1 MWLDGFPL
9 PAEDIPE
16 RLRRLVEGIPANPPD
31 AMIEVAVHLQK
42 DLYGPDREDVLMQT
56 SLVPEVEGVDY
67 QILRSGDFNVVSSST
82 PIADRKA
89 DLAEFA
95 PSIQGR
101 DYIVA
106 SWGDNSFYNFYL
118 AEKVWMALG
127 LSARAFGGTHQ
138 RLIFDDLRGPVLGV
152 AEGEASNEYEW
163 TSKRPVVWRMRSDYL
178 HRYLWMRG
186 ARGVRH
192 FYYSKVL
199 PSTPGVLRLLDD
211 TGWCKLTA
219 EDGRYEGDIRPH
231 KEGHL
236 LQLWGAAVVLEP
248 VLSHEP
254 SAEGLIWPGDGQP
267 MTSARANALVVSQP
281 VFVKDTFLDR
291 YEQDAAFECHPVEF
305 DGRWHTSPGY
315 RNQWS
320 FTDCVRVGRDAIR
333 IPMRELYKPK
343 PAREIVNAFE
353 HVLGSAEAAAIDATQ
368 PHILIRVNR
377 IVQALLQIASGLA
390 QLGNRLGVAIDADS
404 LFGLSADEIAANQ
417 WRSYPELRRL
427 ARVAPRDM
435 SQSAFLTRCKAL
447 NELVQRMPVKPLKR
461 LLILAECREPELAG
475 LRSLRLL
482 QAMMTLAQELNAR
495 GDDWT
500 GFVGLAANVDWLARN
515 ATLRAIFQLNDL
527 RNAEAHE
534 NFEEVRQSLE
544 EMGFDT
550 ALLNGGYGSA
560 LDYVFDSCAEALEA
574 LARAMAELLDT

>member
-16 RLRRLVEGIPANPPD
+16 RLRRLVEAIPADPSD
-31 AMIEVAVHLQK
+31 AMIEVAVHFQQ
-42 DLYGPDREDVLMQT
+42 DLHGPNREDILMQT
-56 SLVPEVEGVDY
+56 SLVPEDEGIDY
-67 QILRSGDFNVVSSST
+67 QRLRHGDFNVVSSST
-82 PIADRKA
+82 PIVDRKG

-95 PSIQGR
+95 PSIQGL

-106 SWGDNSFYNFYL
+106 SWGSNSFYNFYL

-127 LSARAFGGTHQ
+127 LSARTVGGAHQ
-138 RLIFDDLRGPVLGV
+138 RLIFDDLGEPVLGV

-163 TSKRPVVWRMRSDYL
+163 TSKRPVKWRMRSDYL

-192 FYYSKVL
+192 FYYSKLL
-199 PSTPGVLRLLDD
+199 PSTPGVLGLLDPK
-211 TGWCKLTA
+211 GWCELKA
-219 EDGRYEGDIRPH
+219 EDGRYEGNIRPY

-236 LQLWGAAVVLEP
+236 LQLWGAAAVLEP

-254 SAEGLIWPGDGQP
+254 TAEGLIWPGDDQP
-267 MTSARANALVVSQP
+267 MTSARANALLGYQP

-291 YEQDAAFECHPVEF
+291 YEQDLAFECHPAEI

-315 RNQWS
+315 RGQWS
-320 FTDCVRVGRDAIR
+320 FTDCIRVGRDAIQ
-333 IPMRELYKPK
+333 ISMRELYKPK
-343 PAREIVNAFE
+343 PTREIVHVFE
-353 HVLGSAEAAAIDATQ
+353 YVLNPVNAAAIDATQ
-368 PHILIRVNR
+368 PHILMRVDR
-377 IVQALLQIASGLA
+377 IVQALLRIANGLA
-390 QLGNRLGVAIDADS
+390 QLGDRLGVAVDADN
-404 LFGLSADEIAANQ
+404 LFRLSANEIAANR

-427 ARVAPRDM
+427 AHVAPRDM

-447 NELVQRMPVKPLKR
+447 NELVQRMPVKPSKR
-461 LLILAECREPELAG
+461 LLIRAGCSDLELSD

-482 QAMMTLAQELNAR
+482 QAIMTLAQELDAR

-500 GFVGLAANVDWLARN
+500 GFVCVAENVDWRARN
-515 ATLRAIFQLNDL
+515 ATLGAIFQLNDL

-534 NFEEVRQSLE
+534 NFEDVRQSLE
-544 EMGFDT
+544 AMGFDT

-560 LDYVFDSCAEALEA
+560 LDHVFDSCAEALEA
-574 LARAMAELLDT
+574 LAKAIAKLLDP